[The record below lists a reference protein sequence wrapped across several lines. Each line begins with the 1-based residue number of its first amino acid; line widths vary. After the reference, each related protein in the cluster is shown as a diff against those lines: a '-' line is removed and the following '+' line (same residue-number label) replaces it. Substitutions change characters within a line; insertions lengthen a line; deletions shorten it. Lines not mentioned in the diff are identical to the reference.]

1 MPPYHGGGAMIER
14 VTFEKTTYNTLPHK
28 FEAGTPHIVGGIAL
42 GVAVDY
48 MMGIGLDAIAAHEA
62 TLTAAT
68 QDLLDNFKQLR
79 QIGTVPNKA
88 AVFSFV
94 MEGAHPNDIGMILD
108 REGIAIR
115 TGHHCTQPLLERFG
129 VTATARASFGIYNS
143 LEEVEALGRGLE
155 KVMRMFA

>member
-1 MPPYHGGGAMIER
+1 
-14 VTFEKTTYNTLPHK
+14 
-28 FEAGTPHIVGGIAL
+28 
-42 GVAVDY
+42 
-48 MMGIGLDAIAAHEA
+48 MMGIGLDKIAAHEA

-68 QDLLDNFKQLR
+68 HQLLQNFKELR
-79 QIGTVPNKA
+79 VIGTAPDKA

-94 MEGAHPNDIGMILD
+94 MDGAHPNDIGMILD

-115 TGHHCTQPLLERFG
+115 TGHHCTQPLLERYG
-129 VTATARASFGIYNS
+129 VTATARASFGIYNT